1 MQLRLHYNL
10 AGCVITTSCTTRKTF
25 GFKCYIH
32 VYLPICVHYRSSQ
45 CAHVHLVARPQAI
58 LNICIP
64 NIDNSV
70 LHELFSYC
78 SAH

>member
-10 AGCVITTSCTTRKTF
+10 AGCVITTSCTTRNTF

-45 CAHVHLVARPQAI
+45 CVHVHLASSP
-58 LNICIP
+58 P
-64 NIDNSV
+64 S
-70 LHELFSYC
+70 SYFKHMY
-78 SAH
+78 SKNRQFGT